1 MTWKFELQEIKWMV
15 WIDWT
20 LIWPTVGLL
29 PPFYR
34 ISKEYIQRKSLKSTS
49 KSTILT
55 TLDVWTDW
63 IQNQDVSMHIVI
75 YVDICI
81 YVYIYIHISI
91 YTDIIYN
98 TPAQRF
104 VSHNFSLHSWCLKKK
119 ARLQQ
124 QSFCVTLCSDLGR
137 NAKKIPS
144 CLSLDISS
152 GWANPVIHHHE
163 ILFINMNKISGF
175 VWMHLCFF
183 DRRLVERW
191 ELDFPNLEW
200 IAGNCFDSYSDILY
214 VHWCYDWTYSRA
226 SYFAAMEHLCL
237 VLFIFR

>member
-1 MTWKFELQEIKWMV
+1 MDGLNWLDLDLTNSWLVAPILTNIQGIHPTKKFK
-15 WIDWT
+15 IDIQKYDSYNFRC
-20 LIWPTVGLL
+20 LNRLDSKSRC
-29 PPFYR
+29 FYAYSHICR
-34 ISKEYIQRKSLKSTS
+34 HMHLCIYIYTYFYLYRYYIQHTRPKVCVTQFFAPFL
-49 KSTILT
+49 
-55 TLDVWTDW
+55 V
-63 IQNQDVSMHIVI
+63 
-75 YVDICI
+75 
-81 YVYIYIHISI
+81 
-91 YTDIIYN
+91 
-98 TPAQRF
+98 
-104 VSHNFSLHSWCLKKK
+104 LKKK

>member
-1 MTWKFELQEIKWMV
+1 
-15 WIDWT
+15 
-20 LIWPTVGLL
+20 
-29 PPFYR
+29 
-34 ISKEYIQRKSLKSTS
+34 
-49 KSTILT
+49 
-55 TLDVWTDW
+55 
-63 IQNQDVSMHIVI
+63 MHIVI

-81 YVYIYIHISI
+81 YVYIYTYFYLYRYYIQH
-91 YTDIIYN
+91 TRPKVCV
-98 TPAQRF
+98 TQFFAPF
-104 VSHNFSLHSWCLKKK
+104 LVLKKK